1 MVHLQIIK
9 FYTHKELA
17 TIIVENKE
25 NEDEWNQK
33 SWENLLLKV
42 ILITVN

>member
-1 MVHLQIIK
+1 MQT
-9 FYTHKELA
+9 YKELA

-33 SWENLLLKV
+33 SLENLLLKV
-42 ILITVN
+42 ILITVNWCSI

>member
-1 MVHLQIIK
+1 MQTYK
-9 FYTHKELA
+9 ALA